1 MKIAMIGTGYVG
13 LVSGTCFA
21 ALGHEVVCVDTDAG
35 KIGALNAGRI
45 PFYEPG
51 LAELVAKSRR
61 EGRLSFAG
69 DLKAALKGID
79 AVFICVGTPGRPED
93 GTADLRFVD
102 AAAAAVGA
110 ALEGFAVVIVKSTA
124 PIGTCD
130 AVEKIIGGAAG
141 GRPFAVA
148 SNPEFLREGA
158 AISDFMKPDR
168 IVVGVE
174 DERAKATMAAIY
186 EPLTDAGAPILFMRR
201 RSAELTK
208 YAANVFLA
216 MKVTFINEIADLC
229 EAVGGEIADVADGI
243 GRDPRI
249 GRRFLNAGPGFG
261 GSCFP
266 KDTVAL
272 TRIATQARSPM
283 RLVETL
289 VDVNAKRKVAMAEKV
304 VKACGGDVSGKT
316 IGVLGLTYKPH
327 TDDMRDAPS
336 LTIVPALQQKGA
348 KLIGYDP
355 EGMANAA
362 PLLPGLTM
370 AKSAEACFDGVDAV
384 VVVTEWEAFGALDFA
399 GLKAKMKAHVIVDLR
414 NALDHAA
421 LKSLGFR
428 VSAIGKGA

>member
-1 MKIAMIGTGYVG
+1 
-13 LVSGTCFA
+13 
-21 ALGHEVVCVDTDAG
+21 
-35 KIGALNAGRI
+35 
-45 PFYEPG
+45 
-51 LAELVAKSRR
+51 
-61 EGRLSFAG
+61 
-69 DLKAALKGID
+69 LKAALKGVD

-93 GTADLRFVD
+93 GTADLTFVD

-110 ALEGFAVVIVKSTA
+110 ALRDYAVVIVKSTA

-130 AVEKIIGGAAG
+130 AVEKIIAGAAA
-141 GRPFAVA
+141 GRGFAVA

-174 DERAKATMAAIY
+174 DERAKAVMAAIY
-186 EPLTDAGAPILFMRR
+186 KPLTDAGAPILFMRR

-229 EAVGGEIADVADGI
+229 EAVGGEISDVADGI

-289 VDVNAKRKVAMAEKV
+289 VDVNVKRKLAMAEKV
-304 VKACGGDVSGKT
+304 VKACGGDVAGKT

-336 LTIVPALQQKGA
+336 LTIVPALQKKGA
-348 KLIGYDP
+348 KLIAYDP

-362 PLLPGLTM
+362 PLLPGLM
-370 AKSAEACFDGVDAV
+370 LAETPEPCFQGVDAV
-384 VVVTEWEAFGALDFA
+384 VVITEWEAFRALDFA
-399 GLKAKMKAHVIVDLR
+399 KLKPAMRTPIIVDLR
-414 NALDHAA
+414 NALDHVA
-421 LKSLGFR
+421 LGKLGFR
-428 VSAIGKGA
+428 VTAIGKGA